1 MEKIK
6 SFILF
11 TFFLVVTVSVDAQKR
26 FEHNVF
32 ASAGLFIDHSRYDNC
47 TGLSVRL
54 GYGLNYYFTDHISV
68 MPAVAVRNVSEN
80 TFSDSE
86 EGADD
91 DFFTFLDIPIILQYH
106 FSGKG
111 DGWVVGFGPVF
122 SFALDR
128 DKYYLDAI
136 PQSPLDGQSK
146 IKTFHLGL
154 QPGIL
159 YQTGKFRVG
168 IESNIGLQNI
178 ENRHGLSSG
187 SKYIHDIVAS
197 VYFHF

>member
-32 ASAGLFIDHSRYDNC
+32 ASAGLFIDHSRYDNG

-80 TFSDSE
+80 TFGNSG
-86 EGADD
+86 EGSDD
-91 DFFTFLDIPIILQYH
+91 DSFTSSWSATGHPL
-106 FSGKG
+106 S
-111 DGWVVGFGPVF
+111 
-122 SFALDR
+122 DR
-128 DKYYLDAI
+128 KVSCRYR
-136 PQSPLDGQSK
+136 K
-146 IKTFHLGL
+146 
-154 QPGIL
+154 
-159 YQTGKFRVG
+159 
-168 IESNIGLQNI
+168 
-178 ENRHGLSSG
+178 
-187 SKYIHDIVAS
+187 
-197 VYFHF
+197 